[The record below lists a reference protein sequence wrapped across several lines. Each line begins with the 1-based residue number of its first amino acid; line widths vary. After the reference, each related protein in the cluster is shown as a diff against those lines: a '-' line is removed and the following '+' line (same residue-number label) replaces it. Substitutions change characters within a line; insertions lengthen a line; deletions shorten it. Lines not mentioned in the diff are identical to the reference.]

1 MLLLRSILFNIAFFG
16 ATTVLCLCSLPLML
30 VRRQAFM
37 GMLAFYGRL
46 VEGLLAAI
54 CGLRVRVLGMENLPP
69 GAVLIASKHQS
80 AFDTVFWLSR
90 LPDPCY
96 VLKAELLKIPVWGWL
111 ARHSRMVAVDR
122 SAGASALKQMVR
134 DAEAAVAEG
143 RQIVIFPEGTRTA
156 PGEKLPYQPGVA
168 ALASALKLPLVP
180 VATDSGL
187 VWGKRAFAKRGGVLT
202 VSILPPSPPGTPRA
216 ALMRGLEEAIETE
229 TARLLNG

>member
-16 ATTVLCLCSLPLML
+16 ATTVLCLASLPLML

-46 VEGLLAAI
+46 VEGLLATI

-180 VATDSGL
+180 VATDSGMF
-187 VWGKRAFAKRGGVLT
+187 WGKRAFAKRGGVLT
-202 VSILPPSPPGTPRA
+202 VSILPPIPPGTPRA
-216 ALMRGLEEAIETE
+216 ALMRGLEDAIETE